1 MTRLLNIWRSWSV
14 RRRLITVGVA
24 TLAVAGS
31 GFAAYEIVKRP
42 ADISN
47 PDATFVETPEKKKVV
62 KTVDWPVYGYD
73 EERTRYL
80 PSKEVRPPFGDSNWS
95 YVAGKLL
102 EFSPVVARGL
112 LYLID
117 KDGVVIALDADRG
130 KVKWKRDMGSLNAS
144 SPAYANG
151 TVYGVT
157 LDPGQ
162 AFALRARDGKVL
174 WRHPLPGRSETSPVV
189 HNDRVIV
196 GSESGDIFALDTKN
210 GAVRWQVSTGGAV
223 KGGAALHKGTLYVG
237 NYAGELYAIDASNGQ
252 VKWQNGTQGGS
263 FGVTGRIY
271 STPAVAFGRVY
282 VGSVDSR
289 VYSFEADSGE
299 LAWSQSTGDWVYPA
313 PAVADTPESPPT
325 VYIGSKDKHFYAL
338 DAEDG
343 SVRWDQDLGGIIL
356 GAASV
361 IGETVYVAGIG
372 PNVGTFGFRV
382 KDGDTVFE
390 HDLGEYNPV
399 ISDGHRLYLTG
410 TSGIRAFEHRSR
422 KERREARKRNEQKK
436 REKKQGRQEQGDGQG
451 QGK

>member
-24 TLAVAGS
+24 LVALAGAGV
-31 GFAAYEIVKRP
+31 AAYEILKRP
-42 ADISN
+42 GDISN
-47 PDATFVETPEKKKVV
+47 PDAEFVETPEKKKVV

-73 EERTRYL
+73 DERTRYL
-80 PSKEVRPPFGDSNWS
+80 PSKDVKPPFGDSDWS
-95 YVAGKLL
+95 FVAGKLL
-102 EFSPVVARGL
+102 EFSPIVAKGT

-144 SPAYANG
+144 SPAYADG

-174 WRHPLPGRSETSPVV
+174 WRHSLPGRSETSPVV

-196 GSESGDIFALDTKN
+196 GSESGDVLALDTNN
-210 GAVRWQVSTGGAV
+210 GDLRWQLSTGGAV
-223 KGGAALHKGTLYVG
+223 KGGAALHRGTLYVG

-313 PAVADTPESPPT
+313 PAVADTPKSSPT

-343 SVRWDQDLGGIIL
+343 SVRWDQDLGAIIL

-372 PNVGTFGFRV
+372 PNVGSFGFNV
-382 KDGDTVFE
+382 KNGEKVFE

-399 ISDGHRLYLTG
+399 ISDGRRLYLTG
-410 TSGIRAFEHRSR
+410 TSGVRAFEHESR
-422 KERREARKRNEQKK
+422 KERREAKQRNEGK
-436 REKKQGRQEQGDGQG
+436 KKQKRQDNNQSR
-451 QGK
+451 

>member
-1 MTRLLNIWRSWSV
+1 MTRLLNIWRSWSP

-24 TLAVAGS
+24 TLAVAGA
-31 GFAAYEIVKRP
+31 GVVAYEILKRP

-47 PDATFVETPEKKKVV
+47 PDAKFVETPEKRKVV

-80 PSKEVRPPFGDSNWS
+80 PSKGVKPPFGASDWS
-95 YVAGKLL
+95 FVAGKLL
-102 EFSPVVARGL
+102 EFSPVVANGV

-130 KVKWKRDMGSLNAS
+130 KVKWKRNMGSLNAS
-144 SPAYANG
+144 SPAYADG
-151 TVYGVT
+151 VVYGVT

-174 WRHPLPGRSETSPVV
+174 WRHPLPARSETSPVI
-189 HNDRVIV
+189 HNGRVIV
-196 GSESGDIFALDTKN
+196 GSESGDVFALDAKS
-210 GAVRWQVSTGGAV
+210 GGVRWQVSTGGAV
-223 KGGAALHKGTLYVG
+223 KGGAALHKGTLYIG

-263 FGVTGRIY
+263 FGITGRIY

-313 PAVADTPESPPT
+313 PAVADTPKSPPT

-338 DAEDG
+338 NAEDG
-343 SVRWDQDLGGIIL
+343 SVRWEQDLGAIIL

-372 PNVGTFGFRV
+372 PNVGSFGFNV
-382 KDGDTVFE
+382 KNGEKVFE

-410 TSGIRAFEHRSR
+410 TSGIRAFEHISR
-422 KERREARKRNEQKK
+422 KERREARKRNEAKK
-436 REKKQGRQEQGDGQG
+436 KQKKQG
-451 QGK
+451 GKHDK

>member
-1 MTRLLNIWRSWSV
+1 MARLLNIWRSWSV
-14 RRRLITVGVA
+14 RRRVITVS
-24 TLAVAGS
+24 LAVAAVAGA
-31 GFAAYEIVKRP
+31 GVAAYEILKRP
-42 ADISN
+42 GDISN

-62 KTVDWPVYGYD
+62 KAVDWPVYGYD

-80 PSKEVRPPFGDSNWS
+80 PSKDVKPPFGDSEWS
-95 YVAGKLL
+95 FVAGKLL
-102 EFSPVVARGL
+102 EFSPVVAKGM

-117 KDGVVIALDADRG
+117 KDGALIALDADRG
-130 KVKWKRDMGSLNAS
+130 KVKWKRDMGTLNAS
-144 SPAYANG
+144 SPAYADG
-151 TVYGVT
+151 TIYGVT

-162 AFALRARDGKVL
+162 AFAVRARDGKVL
-174 WRHPLPGRSETSPVV
+174 WRRELPGRSETSPVV

-196 GSESGDIFALDTKN
+196 GSESGDVFALDTKN
-210 GAVRWQVSTGGAV
+210 GSVRWQVSTGGAV

-282 VGSVDSR
+282 VGSIDSR

-313 PAVADTPESPPT
+313 PAVADTPRSQPT

-343 SVRWDQDLGGIIL
+343 SVRWEQDLGAIIL

-372 PNVGTFGFRV
+372 PNVGSFGFNV
-382 KDGDTVFE
+382 KDGDKVFE

-399 ISDGHRLYLTG
+399 ISDGNRLYLTG

-422 KERREARKRNEQKK
+422 KERREARQRNEQQKKQKK
-436 REKKQGRQEQGDGQG
+436 RGDKKGDKQG
-451 QGK
+451 K

>member
-1 MTRLLNIWRSWSV
+1 MTRLLNIWRSWSP
-14 RRRLITVGVA
+14 RRRLITVGLA
-24 TLAVAGS
+24 TLAVAGA
-31 GFAAYEIVKRP
+31 GVAVYEIVKRP

-47 PDATFVETPEKKKVV
+47 PDAEFVETPEKKKVV

-80 PSKEVRPPFGDSNWS
+80 PSNGVKPPFGDSDWS
-95 YVAGKLL
+95 FVAGKLL
-102 EFSPVVARGL
+102 EFSPIVANGV

-117 KDGVVIALDADRG
+117 KDGVVMALDADRG

-144 SPAYANG
+144 SPAYADG
-151 TVYGVT
+151 VVYGVT

-174 WRHPLPGRSETSPVV
+174 WRHPLPARSETSPVI

-196 GSESGDIFALDTKN
+196 GSESGDLFALDTKS
-210 GAVRWQVSTGGAV
+210 GGVRWQVSTGGAV

-252 VKWQNGTQGGS
+252 VRWQNGTQGGS
-263 FGVTGRIY
+263 FGITGRIY

-313 PAVADTPESPPT
+313 PAVADTPKSPPT

-343 SVRWDQDLGGIIL
+343 SVRWEQDLGAIIL

-372 PNVGTFGFRV
+372 PNVGSFGFNV
-382 KDGDTVFE
+382 KNGEKVFE

-410 TSGIRAFEHRSR
+410 TSGIRAFEHISH
-422 KERREARKRNEQKK
+422 KERREARKRNEAQKK
-436 REKKQGRQEQGDGQG
+436 RKKQG
-451 QGK
+451 GKQDK

>member
-24 TLAVAGS
+24 TLAVAG
-31 GFAAYEIVKRP
+31 GGVAAYLVLKRP
-42 ADISN
+42 ADVSN
-47 PDATFVETPEKKKVV
+47 PDAAFVEAPEKKKIV

-73 EERTRYL
+73 DERTRYL
-80 PSKEVRPPFGDSNWS
+80 PSKLVKPPFGDSEWS

-102 EFSPVVARGL
+102 EFSPIVADGT
-112 LYLID
+112 LYVID
-117 KDGVVIALDADRG
+117 KDALVIAIDAKRG

-144 SPAYANG
+144 SPAYERG
-151 TVYGVT
+151 VLYGVT

-174 WRHPLPGRSETSPVV
+174 WRHPLPGRSETSPIV
-189 HNDRVIV
+189 HNGRVIV
-196 GSESGDIFALDTKN
+196 GSESGDVFALDAKT
-210 GAVRWQVSTGGAV
+210 GDLRWELSTGGAV

-237 NYAGELYAIDASNGQ
+237 NYAGELYAIDASNGN

-289 VYSFEADSGE
+289 VYSFEADTGD
-299 LAWSQSTGDWVYPA
+299 LAWSHSTGDWVYPA
-313 PAVADTPESPPT
+313 PAVADTPKSGPT
-325 VYIGSKDKHFYAL
+325 VYIGSKDKHLYAL
-338 DAEDG
+338 DAKDG
-343 SVRWDQDLGGIIL
+343 SVRWEQDLGGIIL

-372 PNVGTFGFRV
+372 PNVGTFGFKT
-382 KDGDTVFE
+382 KDGDKVFE
-390 HDLGEYNPV
+390 HEFGEYNPV
-399 ISDGHRLYLTG
+399 ISDGNRLYLTG
-410 TSGIRAFEHRSR
+410 TSGIRAFEHHSR
-422 KERREARKRNEQKK
+422 KERREARQRNERKQRDK
-436 REKKQGRQEQGDGQG
+436 KKQKQG
-451 QGK
+451 

>member
-1 MTRLLNIWRSWSV
+1 MTRLLNIWRSWSP

-24 TLAVAGS
+24 ALAVAGAA
-31 GFAAYEIVKRP
+31 FAAYEILKRP
-42 ADISN
+42 GDISN
-47 PDATFVETPEKKKVV
+47 PDAEFVEAPEKKKIV

-80 PSKEVRPPFGDSNWS
+80 PSKEVRPPFGDSDWS
-95 YVAGKLL
+95 FVAGKLL
-102 EFSPVVARGL
+102 EFSPVVADGT

-117 KDGVVIALDADRG
+117 KDGLVIALDADRG
-130 KVKWKRDMGSLNAS
+130 KVQWKRDVGTLNAS
-144 SPAYANG
+144 SPAYG
-151 TVYGVT
+151 DGKVFGVT

-174 WRHPLPGRSETSPVV
+174 WRRPLPGRSETSPVV
-189 HNDRVIV
+189 DNGRVFV
-196 GSESGDIFALDTKN
+196 GSESGDIFALDADS
-210 GAVRWQVSTGGAV
+210 GDVRWQVSTGGAV
-223 KGGAALHKGTLYVG
+223 KGGVALHKGTLYAG

-282 VGSVDSR
+282 VGSIDSR

-299 LAWSQSTGDWVYPA
+299 LAWSHSTGDWVYPA
-313 PAVADTPESPPT
+313 PAVADTPKSQPT

-343 SVRWDQDLGGIIL
+343 SVRWEQDLGGIIL

-361 IGETVYVAGIG
+361 VGEVVYVAGIG

-382 KDGDTVFE
+382 KDGDKLFE
-390 HDLGEYNPV
+390 HEFGEYNPV
-399 ISDGHRLYLTG
+399 ISDGKRLYLTG
-410 TSGIRAFEHRSR
+410 TSGIRAFEHQSR
-422 KERREARKRNEQKK
+422 KEQREARQRNESKK
-436 REKKQGRQEQGDGQG
+436 KKNKKKG
-451 QGK
+451 GKN